1 MLQKIENLTLRIYTP
16 GNHTNHNLIPNL
28 SGPMKLEFPRFFGVE
43 PTSWIYKANQYFTYY
58 NILDNEKLMMASFH
72 MDGEALV
79 WFQEGE
85 DVGVIRNWEA
95 LVQALLIKFGT
106 PAYVDPMEALTRLRQ
121 TLTMALYKG
130 EFKALSNRIRSLSHQ
145 HKFSCFLSGLK
156 DEVRVPM
163 RMLNSPTLIAAF
175 GLATIQEEYLLGCK
189 KSYKI
194 PHEHVR
200 PSLLGLSKVGTPVD
214 TRNKIPVKR
223 ISPSQMEERK
233 KKGLGYNCDDKW
245 VPRYKCKNATLFLLV
260 GVDIIHNFVN
270 GVQLSEIEDEV
281 TIGTVQEEGVEVEI
295 TRYALVGSSTPR
307 KIRVKERVKT
317 VSLVNL
323 LDFRFWKYS

>member
-1 MLQKIENLTLRIYTP
+1 
-16 GNHTNHNLIPNL
+16 
-28 SGPMKLEFPRFFGVE
+28 
-43 PTSWIYKANQYFTYY
+43 
-58 NILDNEKLMMASFH
+58 
-72 MDGEALV
+72 
-79 WFQEGE
+79 
-85 DVGVIRNWEA
+85 
-95 LVQALLIKFGT
+95 
-106 PAYVDPMEALTRLRQ
+106 
-121 TLTMALYKG
+121 MALYKG
-130 EFKALSNRIRSLSHQ
+130 EFKALSNRIRSLSAQ
-145 HKFSCFLSGLK
+145 HIFSSFLSGLK

-175 GLATIQEEYLLGCK
+175 GLAKIQEEYLLGFK
-189 KSYKI
+189 RSYKI

-200 PSLLGLSKVGTPVD
+200 SSLPGLSKVSTPVD

-223 ISPSQMEERK
+223 ISPSQMEER

-245 VPRYKCKNATLFLLV
+245 VPRYKCKNATLFLLE
-260 GVDIIHNFVN
+260 GVDIIHDFVN
-270 GVQLSEIEDEV
+270 GVQLIEIEDEV

-307 KIRVKERVKT
+307 KIRVKGRVKT